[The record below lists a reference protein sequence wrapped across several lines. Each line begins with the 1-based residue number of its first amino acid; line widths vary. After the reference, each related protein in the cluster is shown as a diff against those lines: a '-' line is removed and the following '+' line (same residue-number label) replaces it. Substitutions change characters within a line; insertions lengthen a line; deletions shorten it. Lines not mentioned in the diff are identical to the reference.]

1 MKNHDFWGFRL
12 VFGLGSEKMEKMG
25 YLGNYSSN
33 LDEILIKNQF
43 LIFYY
48 IQKTTLLNKSALEVC
63 FLAKKGRSIA
73 FFGFF
78 SFFS

>member
-1 MKNHDFWGFRL
+1 
-12 VFGLGSEKMEKMG
+12 MEKMG

-33 LDEILIKNQF
+33 LDGILIKNQF

-48 IQKTTLLNKSALEVC
+48 IQKSTLLNKSALEVC

-73 FFGFF
+73 FFVFF
-78 SFFS
+78 SFFSQGPPC

>member
-1 MKNHDFWGFRL
+1 MQGSNKASKNGHTFL
-12 VFGLGSEKMEKMG
+12 
-25 YLGNYSSN
+25 
-33 LDEILIKNQF
+33 F

-48 IQKTTLLNKSALEVC
+48 IQTTTLLNKSALEVC